1 MRRYMPAPVSDRMSD
16 TLSPRARKILFRA
29 THRGTKEADLL
40 IGGFVTRHIAAMA
53 EAEAELDALEA
64 VLAHA
69 DADLV
74 EWLTGRKLPPP
85 EARSPLLERMIAE
98 TATAGSGMPEAARR
112 GLGRA
117 S

>member
-1 MRRYMPAPVSDRMSD
+1 MSD

-40 IGGFVTRHIAAMA
+40 VGGFVTRHIAAM
-53 EAEAELDALEA
+53 AEAELDALEA